1 MIFNRLLMGLALTVI
16 AFTAAPASADQLNKR
31 PHLAPDM
38 RAKVNRVIARSWLE
52 RGRGADSFRQVG
64 SGKSCGNQVIGGQQ
78 PSKNG
83 RPPRQTIIVAKDIIN
98 INQNC
103 RR

>member
-1 MIFNRLLMGLALTVI
+1 MIINRLLLGLSLSVIVLTSV
-16 AFTAAPASADQLNKR
+16 PASADQLNKR

-64 SGKSCGNQVIGGQQ
+64 SGKSCGNQVVGGQQ

>member
-1 MIFNRLLMGLALTVI
+1 MIINRLLIGLSLSAVVMTSM
-16 AFTAAPASADQLNKR
+16 PASADQLNKR

-64 SGKSCGNQVIGGQQ
+64 SGKSCGNQVVGGQQ